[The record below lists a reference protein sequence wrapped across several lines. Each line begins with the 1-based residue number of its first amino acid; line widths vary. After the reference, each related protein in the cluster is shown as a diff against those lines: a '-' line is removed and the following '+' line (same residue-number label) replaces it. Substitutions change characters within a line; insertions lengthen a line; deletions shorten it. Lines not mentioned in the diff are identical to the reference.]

1 MTDEVK
7 ALASDAKTVVADV
20 KTDVAAVVA
29 EPAKVEAAVVAKEVK
44 AESWVTKHPNYTA
57 AIAVVAACLAAYG
70 ILHIL

>member
-7 ALASDAKTVVADV
+7 ALASDAKA
-20 KTDVAAVVA
+20 DVAAVVA
-29 EPAKVEAAVVAKEVK
+29 EPAKVEAVVVAKEVK

-57 AIAVVAACLAAYG
+57 AIAIVAALLAAYG

>member
-7 ALASDAKTVVADV
+7 TVEAEV
-20 KTDVAAVVA
+20 KSVVA
-29 EPAKVEAAVVAKEVK
+29 EPPKVEATVVASEVK